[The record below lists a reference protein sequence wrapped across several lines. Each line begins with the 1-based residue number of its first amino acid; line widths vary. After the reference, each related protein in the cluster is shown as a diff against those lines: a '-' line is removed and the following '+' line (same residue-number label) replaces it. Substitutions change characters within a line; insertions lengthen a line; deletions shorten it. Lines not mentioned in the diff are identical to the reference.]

1 MAGKLLK
8 ETKDIENKKKKN
20 NKKVEEDNIY
30 KIDLDIPQNDQQS
43 IMQEELK
50 DSEQLEKIPKAKTK
64 AKNDNTIIKIDDDD
78 EIDEIFGNVNKWLK
92 DAENEV
98 IEKRPRRRLAKI
110 EEGIRSS
117 KITKEE
123 TTKKS
128 TNNKTKEK
136 KEEVITESEDIVEP
150 TKIEEKEAKK
160 TKKLAA
166 KETEKKAK
174 TRSTS
179 KISEDSESEKSSR
192 VTKTVKKHSGAKKST
207 NSKAK
212 VDDIYNLNNLE
223 DLDDENNENDIN
235 YKNNIDQE
243 DTTYYQEDEDIEIIS
258 GKPSE
263 IKIHAENNLTEILLK
278 KNRYKIEI
286 QKTEYNIYT
295 DANETSYLIVRDPML
310 RIVSGGVYILLEKQG
325 EDYEITTN
333 QDFKINYV
341 IDNLERKNNTVNF
354 KLTNLTEILAN
365 DEGLIFEIDEEKV
378 IENNLEDNNT
388 LVISEEDGKV
398 YLPYTK
404 EDIKN
409 DVMQSRGSKISEVIQ
424 DKYILPI
431 DKYKN
436 SMRAR
441 FREGY
446 NLMYRKEG
454 KSKRSA
460 IMLGI
465 ELMFETN
472 LHPAIISAC
481 KNLEELDIYL
491 DCLEDNEL
499 EKFSCFKIIY
509 KSLPTLRKKAKFQE
523 F

>member
-8 ETKDIENKKKKN
+8 DTKDIENEKLNKN
-20 NKKVEEDNIY
+20 LKIEEDNIY
-30 KIDLDIPQNDQQS
+30 KIDIDTNDADI
-43 IMQEELK
+43 K
-50 DSEQLEKIPKAKTK
+50 KIP
-64 AKNDNTIIKIDDDD
+64 DDEE

-92 DAENEV
+92 DSEKEIAEKKS
-98 IEKRPRRRLAKI
+98 KRRMSKI
-110 EEGIRSS
+110 EDGIKSS
-117 KITKEE
+117 KTTKTKNKIKKQEPNSFEDDEESNLYSIKEIEDNDEPVRVEPIKRTRKASTKTRKTQKATKGTTRKTATKKTVETDFENSNIIEE
-123 TTKKS
+123 TEDVE
-128 TNNKTKEK
+128 NK
-136 KEEVITESEDIVEP
+136 P
-150 TKIEEKEAKK
+150 
-160 TKKLAA
+160 
-166 KETEKKAK
+166 
-174 TRSTS
+174 
-179 KISEDSESEKSSR
+179 
-192 VTKTVKKHSGAKKST
+192 
-207 NSKAK
+207 N
-212 VDDIYNLNNLE
+212 
-223 DLDDENNENDIN
+223 
-235 YKNNIDQE
+235 
-243 DTTYYQEDEDIEIIS
+243 
-258 GKPSE
+258 E
-263 IKIHAENNLTEILLK
+263 IKMHTENNLTEIFLK
-278 KNRYKIEI
+278 KNTYKIEL

-295 DANETSYLIVRDPML
+295 NTNETSYLIVRDPML
-310 RIVSGGVYILLEKQG
+310 RMVTEEGFIFLEKQG
-325 EDYEITTN
+325 DDYEITTN

-341 IDNLERKNNTVNF
+341 IDNLERKNSEVNF
-354 KLTNLTEILAN
+354 KLTNLTEIYAYK
-365 DEGLIFEIDEEKV
+365 DGLVFEIDEEKV

-409 DVMQSRGSKISEVIQ
+409 EVLQNKGTKISEVIE
-424 DKYILPI
+424 DKYVLPL

-454 KSKRSA
+454 KSRKNA
-460 IMLGI
+460 ILLGI

-509 KSLPTLRKKAKFQE
+509 KSLPTLRKKIKYQE

>member
-1 MAGKLLK
+1 MAGKTLK
-8 ETKDIENKKKKN
+8 ETKEAEKKKTRN
-20 NKKVEEDNIY
+20 SSNAIEEENIY
-30 KIDLDIPQNDQQS
+30 KID
-43 IMQEELK
+43 
-50 DSEQLEKIPKAKTK
+50 T
-64 AKNDNTIIKIDDDD
+64 NDNIRKIDEDDD
-78 EIDEIFGNVNKWLK
+78 EIDDIFGNVNKWLQ

-98 IEKRPRRRLAKI
+98 IEKRPRRKLAKI
-110 EEGIRSS
+110 EEGIKSS
-117 KITKEE
+117 KTIKTAKSKNSKKQLEVSEEAEKMADEIEKTNMMKAIDNVEDDDEPVRIVPTKRTRKTTKTKKTEKK
-123 TTKKS
+123 TTKKATS
-128 TNNKTKEK
+128 
-136 KEEVITESEDIVEP
+136 
-150 TKIEEKEAKK
+150 
-160 TKKLAA
+160 KKLTE
-166 KETEKKAK
+166 KETE
-174 TRSTS
+174 TEI
-179 KISEDSESEKSSR
+179 KIEANQEEPK
-192 VTKTVKKHSGAKKST
+192 VK
-207 NSKAK
+207 
-212 VDDIYNLNNLE
+212 
-223 DLDDENNENDIN
+223 NEI
-235 YKNNIDQE
+235 
-243 DTTYYQEDEDIEIIS
+243 EDIEN
-258 GKPSE
+258 KWQPSE
-263 IKIHAENNLTEILLK
+263 IKIHTENNLTEIVLK
-278 KNRYKIEI
+278 ENSYKIEL

-295 DANETSYLIVRDPML
+295 NQNETSYLIVREPIL
-310 RIVSGGVYILLEKQG
+310 KIITKEGYILLEKHG
-325 EDYEITTN
+325 EVYEITTN

-341 IDNLERKNNTVNF
+341 IDNLERRNSEVNF
-354 KLTNLTEILAN
+354 KLTNLTEIFAYK
-365 DEGLIFEIDEEKV
+365 DGLVFEIDEEKV

-409 DVMQSRGSKISEVIQ
+409 EIVQNKGTKISEVIE
-424 DKYILPI
+424 DKYILPL

-454 KSKRSA
+454 KSKKSA

-481 KNLEELDIYL
+481 KNLAELDIYL